1 MITINYYG
9 AEAIST
15 IKAGLMGQEMHGLN
29 APVSKVM
36 IGHNNSIELH
46 GSCDS
51 DVIHL
56 RVGEQVVIPDGN
68 EKAYITHI

>member
-46 GSCDS
+46 GSATAMLFTLGLGS
-51 DVIHL
+51 
-56 RVGEQVVIPDGN
+56 
-68 EKAYITHI
+68 K